1 MSAGRTLLAFDYGK
15 KKIGVAVG
23 QELTET
29 SSPVTTLRT
38 PNRGADWEAITQ
50 LIESWRPAGLVVG
63 IPLNMDGTE
72 QEMTRAARSF
82 ADRLAARYHLPVYHA
97 DERLSSVE
105 AEHLRHQDD
114 SPGERWGRRRRGV
127 DEVAAHVILQTFFSQ
142 QKERRP
148 P

>member
-29 SSPVTTLRT
+29 SSPVATLRT
-38 PNRGADWEAITQ
+38 PNRDADWEAITR

-72 QEMTRAARSF
+72 QEMTRAARRF
-82 ADRLAARYHLPVYHA
+82 ADRLAARYHLPVYPA

-105 AEHLRHQDD
+105 AENLRHEDD
-114 SPGERWGRRRRGV
+114 GPGERRGRRRRSV

-142 QKERRP
+142 QKERSP
-148 P
+148 T